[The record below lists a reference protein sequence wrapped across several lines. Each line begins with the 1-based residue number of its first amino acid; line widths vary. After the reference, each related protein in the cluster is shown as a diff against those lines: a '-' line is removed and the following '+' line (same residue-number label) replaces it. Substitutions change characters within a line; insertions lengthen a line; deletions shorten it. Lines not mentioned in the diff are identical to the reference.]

1 MIDQEFFHL
10 SATVFLV
17 IYVIYDLIRN
27 RHRERS
33 LLRMFVFYSFIYYM
47 IHVIKFTLLPITF
60 IPFRFP
66 ASVQLIPFYFVFDS
80 IESGYIGSAYWQNFI
95 LLFPLGV
102 FSPLLFRRLRN
113 LKLTIL
119 TAFFVS
125 TSIETIQL
133 IMRSIGSNRT
143 FNVDDIILNTSGAII
158 GYFVYKIM
166 IITFRKF
173 KNSYLLNKFD
183 FGL

>member
-1 MIDQEFFHL
+1 
-10 SATVFLV
+10 
-17 IYVIYDLIRN
+17 
-27 RHRERS
+27 
-33 LLRMFVFYSFIYYM
+33 M
-47 IHVIKFTLLPITF
+47 IHVIKFTLLPIMFT
-60 IPFRFP
+60 PFPFP

-133 IMRSIGSNRT
+133 IMSLTIGSNRT

-158 GYFVYKIM
+158 GYFIYKIL
-166 IITFRKF
+166 IITLRKF